1 MNISIIAVLQI
12 SFIYWRSN
20 LKLILIFVFLMMSLT
35 ACQKKTVFPVKG
47 DIIEAVYGLGTV
59 ESELKF
65 VAKSAITNSVREF
78 FVSEGEDV
86 VKGQK
91 LYSTDQGAIIYSPF
105 AGRVSDILV
114 STNEN
119 LFPQTKILTVFN
131 LTKLY
136 ITVSLEQQA
145 IMRIRPN
152 LVAEVSFEFFRNK
165 KLQGNITT
173 IYPTENQFM
182 AKVELSKWP
191 EGVLPG
197 MTADVAI
204 EIGKKNNVTLVPSR
218 AIINGHIIFKRDGKK
233 NKLPVE
239 VGLIDLENAEIITP
253 ELKLSDEIILP

>member
-1 MNISIIAVLQI
+1 M
-12 SFIYWRSN
+12 
-20 LKLILIFVFLMMSLT
+20 KLIFTIIFSLLFLSS
-35 ACQKKTVFPVKG
+35 CQKKTVFPIKG
-47 DIIEAVYGLGTV
+47 DIVEAVYGLGTV

-65 VAKSAITNSVREF
+65 VAKSAITNYVREF
-78 FVSEGEDV
+78 FVTEGEDV

-91 LYSTDQGAIIYSPF
+91 LYTTDQGAIIYSPF
-105 AGRVSDILV
+105 DGRVSEILV

-119 LFPQTKILTVFN
+119 LFPQTKILSVFN
-131 LTKLY
+131 LKKLY
-136 ITVSLEQQA
+136 VTVSLEQQA

-152 LVAEVSFEFFRNK
+152 LIAEVSFEFFRNK
-165 KLQGNITT
+165 KLEGKITS

-204 EIGKKNNVTLVPSR
+204 EIGKKENVTLVPTR
-218 AIINGHIIFKRDGKK
+218 AIVNGHIIYKRDGKK
-233 NKLPVE
+233 HKQAVE
-239 VGLIDLENAEIITP
+239 VGLVDLENVEIISP